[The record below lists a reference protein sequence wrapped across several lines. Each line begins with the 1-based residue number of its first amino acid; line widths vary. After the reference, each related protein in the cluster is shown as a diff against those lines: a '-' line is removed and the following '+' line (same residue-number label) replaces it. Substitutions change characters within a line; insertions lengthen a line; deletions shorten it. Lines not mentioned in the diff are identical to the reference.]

1 MHRRWIQIKHH
12 AKKQRE
18 LRELQNLINMEN
30 ITKIKKEKLVQKIVD
45 IQIALMGCM
54 YDSSKTKLGKVY
66 LDLGKIVK
74 ELNSE

>member
-30 ITKIKKEKLVQKIVD
+30 VTKVKKDKVVQKLID
-45 IQIALMGCM
+45 IQINLMKCM
-54 YDSSKTKLGKVY
+54 YNGSKEKIGKVY
-66 LDLGKIVK
+66 LDLGKIVR
-74 ELNSE
+74 ELQSE